1 MSFVT
6 TIKNSR
12 FWQAL
17 VGIQRLILVATSIF
31 VVLIM
36 CTAVLLRYVFKAD
49 LFGIE
54 EIVVIAAFWLYLV
67 GSAYGVYERSH
78 VKADIIPQFLR
89 PRPRMI
95 LNLIVQFTIAVL
107 CVVFTVW
114 AVDMVRHS
122 LTWMPRTTGLRIPI
136 VVSQSSIL
144 AGYIL
149 MSFYS
154 IVYFF
159 DDLMT
164 AIIGEVPT
172 DSEDQEKP

>member
-12 FWQAL
+12 FWKGL
-17 VGIQRLILVATSIF
+17 VGFQRAILVAASVF

-54 EIVVIAAFWLYLV
+54 EIVVIAAFWLYLI

-78 VKADIIPQFLR
+78 VKADIVPQLLR
-89 PRPRMI
+89 PRPKAI
-95 LNLIVQFTIAVL
+95 LNLVIQFTIAFL
-107 CVVFTVW
+107 CIVFTVW
-114 AVDMVRHS
+114 AVDMVRYS

-154 IVYFF
+154 VVYFF
-159 DDLMT
+159 DDLMA
-164 AIIGEVPT
+164 AIIGEVPS
-172 DSEDQEKP
+172 DGDNQEGT

>member
-1 MSFVT
+1 MSFVAS
-6 TIKNSR
+6 IKNSR
-12 FWQAL
+12 FWRVL
-17 VGIQRLILVATSIF
+17 VGFQKTLLVATSVF

-54 EIVVIAAFWLYLV
+54 EIVVIAAFWLYLI

-78 VKADIIPQFLR
+78 VKADIVPQFL
-89 PRPRMI
+89 PPKPRMI
-95 LNLIVQFTIAVL
+95 LNLIIQFTIAVL

-114 AVDMVRHS
+114 AVDMVRYS
-122 LTWMPRTTGLRIPI
+122 LVWMPRTTGLRIPI

-154 IVYFF
+154 VVYFL
-159 DDLMT
+159 DDLMS
-164 AIIGEVPT
+164 AITGETPAERT
-172 DSEDQEKP
+172 GQENS